1 MNFSLPCR
9 VLAIGCLLGCLTAC
23 QQTPTVS
30 QLDTDAFSQLVEQN
44 PQVDARYAI
53 ETEQQIFGLPEH
65 EIEALRKKL
74 SSFKDYQ
81 QRSKALLLFI
91 FKHNEQGL
99 QYVNGQT
106 LTAAQT
112 LQQGQANCLSLTI
125 LAYSLA
131 HSVGFPTEFRDVAI
145 PEYWITRNGESFLN
159 GHVNLQIQAVYPME
173 MMSAV
178 YREGTHYLIDFERGL
193 GVGRLPYNIIQK
205 TDIIALFYNN
215 KAAET
220 LEHGDA
226 DRAFAYLRAAAR
238 VQPRLPDTWNNMAI
252 WYKRQGDLAK
262 AEMAYRQS
270 LRFDA
275 KNSNTL
281 SNLAILY
288 RDTERAAQAVQ
299 LEKRVAK
306 LRETNPYYFLM
317 LGNEASDHGQWDMAK
332 LFYQRSLNLNDRIA
346 ETHFAMAKV
355 LLQQGKYQS
364 AAMYLNHARKLTSP
378 GKERDVYQ
386 HKLDVLQTVANL
398 GK

>member
-9 VLAIGCLLGCLTAC
+9 VLAIGCLLGCFTAC
-23 QQTPTVS
+23 QQTPAVS